1 MKSIYLNLTAS
12 SGSLGVKEL
21 KKFNYLRHDLMV
33 CTVSGQSN
41 KNTSILVT
49 FVFSYSPALQCVMI
63 VDGL

>member
-1 MKSIYLNLTAS
+1 MTLWYVQFLDRVI
-12 SGSLGVKEL
+12 
-21 KKFNYLRHDLMV
+21 
-33 CTVSGQSN
+33 

>member
-1 MKSIYLNLTAS
+1 
-12 SGSLGVKEL
+12 
-21 KKFNYLRHDLMV
+21 MV

-49 FVFSYSPALQCVMI
+49 FVLSYSPALQCVMI